1 MSDPKDTGEKKI
13 DLGKIKDAELIR
25 TRQFG
30 SFGTW
35 MIYCIGAVC
44 SIFHLIVLLVWPID
58 PWYFRGLHI
67 VFLGTLCFLL
77 YPGWEGAK
85 KKVHPV
91 DYLLILMIIVPFL
104 YMVIDFDDW
113 IFRVG
118 VMPTTWDTVISLIFI
133 IAILEMT
140 RRTTGLALSIIAAL
154 FILYGYFGRFLPGL
168 FYHKG
173 YSWPRILTY
182 LFSLDG
188 ILGLPIFVSAAYV
201 YIFVIFGAFLKTSG
215 VGNYFIDFANA
226 IVGWARGGPAKV
238 AIISSSLFGT
248 VSGSSAANVVG
259 TGSFTIPMMKK
270 MGYKPHF
277 AGAVEAVA
285 STGGQIMP
293 PVMGAGAFLMAEILG
308 MPYVKVLVAAILPAA
323 MYYLA
328 VYLMVDFEAAKT
340 GLVGL
345 PKNQLPPLK
354 ATLKRIYMFIP
365 LAILV
370 YYIAIAMASII
381 KAGTMAV
388 AGCVVVSWTGKDTRM
403 GLKKIIDSLAGGAR
417 GAIEMAGTCA
427 AAGIVIGV
435 ISQTGIGLKFATI
448 LLEYSGGIL
457 ALALFLSMVV
467 AIVLG
472 MGMPTTAAYAICA
485 AVITTGLT
493 NLGAIPIAAHL
504 FVFYFACISAITPP
518 VALAAYAGAAIAGA
532 HPNKVGFTAMKL
544 GVAAF
549 IAPYMFIF
557 SPAMLLIG
565 NLFDVISV
573 MVTALIGTFA
583 LACGMQGWLLG
594 KPIPFLLRIPLFVS
608 AILLIKPGTITD
620 LIGIAILVATY
631 LLQRF
636 LAKKTAASGAVTP

>member
-1 MSDPKDTGEKKI
+1 MSEKVA
-13 DLGKIKDAELIR
+13 DLSKIKDAELVR
-25 TRQFG
+25 TRTFG
-30 SFGTW
+30 KFGNTA
-35 MIYCIGAVC
+35 IYLIGAIC
-44 SIFHLIVLLVWPID
+44 SLFHLFVLLVRPID
-58 PWYFRGLHI
+58 PWYFRGMHI
-67 VFLGTLCFLL
+67 VFLGVLCFLL
-77 YPGWEGAK
+77 YPGWKGAM
-85 KKVHPV
+85 KKVHIV
-91 DYLLILMIIVPFL
+91 DYILMLMVVVPFL
-104 YMVIDFDDW
+104 YMVINFDEW
-113 IFRVG
+113 IYRVG
-118 VMPTTWDTVISLIFI
+118 VVPTTWDTIISLMFV

-140 RRTTGLALSIIAAL
+140 RRTTGLALAIIATM
-154 FILYGYFGRFLPGL
+154 FILYGYFGKFMPGL

-173 YSWPRILTY
+173 YSWPRIFTY

-201 YIFVIFGAFLKTSG
+201 YVFVIFGSFLRSSG
-215 VGNYFIDFANA
+215 VGNYFIEFANS

-293 PVMGAGAFLMAEILG
+293 PVMGAGAFLMAEVLG
-308 MPYVKVLVAAILPAA
+308 VPYVKVLIAAILPAA
-323 MYYLA
+323 MYYIA
-328 VYLMVDFEAAKT
+328 VYFMVDFEAAKT
-340 GLVGL
+340 GLKGL
-345 PKNQLPPLK
+345 PKEQLPPLK
-354 ATLKRIYMFIP
+354 KTLKKIYMFLP
-365 LAILV
+365 LGILV

-381 KAGTMAV
+381 KAGTMALV
-388 AGCVVVSWTGKDTRM
+388 GCIAVSWTNKETRM
-403 GLKKIIDSLAGGAR
+403 GIKKIIDALAGGAK

-427 AAGIVIGV
+427 AAGIVIGI

-448 LLEYSGGIL
+448 LLEYSRGIL
-457 ALALFLSMVV
+457 PLALFLSMVV

-485 AVITTGLT
+485 AVITTGLV

-518 VALAAYAGAAIAGA
+518 VALAAYAGAAIANA

-544 GVAAF
+544 GIAAF

-557 SPAMLLIG
+557 SPAMLMIG
-565 NLFDVISV
+565 NVFDVIQV
-573 MVTALIGTFA
+573 VFTAMIGTFA
-583 LACGMQGWLLG
+583 LACGMQGWLMG
-594 KPIPFLLRIPLFVS
+594 RKISFLYRIPLIAG
-608 AILLIKPGTITD
+608 AILLIKPGIITD
-620 LIGIAILVATY
+620 IIGICLLIATFIVNR
-631 LLQRF
+631 LLNKLSLKDSVKQ
-636 LAKKTAASGAVTP
+636 SVIGGG

>member
-1 MSDPKDTGEKKI
+1 MGMKEKTV

-25 TRQFG
+25 TREFGKFG
-30 SFGTW
+30 SW
-35 MIYCIGAVC
+35 VIYIVGALC
-44 SIFHLIVLLVWPID
+44 SLFHLYCLLINPID
-58 PWYFRGLHI
+58 PWFFRGMHI
-67 VFLGTLCFLL
+67 VFLSFLCFLL
-77 YPGWEGAK
+77 YPGWQGAS
-85 KKVHPV
+85 KKVHFV
-91 DYLLILMIIVPFL
+91 DYILILMIIVPFV
-104 YMVIDFDDW
+104 YMVINFDEW
-113 IFRVG
+113 IYRVG
-118 VMPTTWDTVISLIFI
+118 VLPTTWDSVVSLIFI

-140 RRTTGLALSIIAAL
+140 RRTTGLALAIIATV
-154 FILYGYFGRFLPGL
+154 FILYGYFGSSLPGL

-173 YSWPRILTY
+173 YSWPRIFTY

-201 YIFVIFGAFLKTSG
+201 YIFVIFGAFLRSSG
-215 VGNYFIDFANA
+215 VGAYFIQFANA

-259 TGSFTIPMMKK
+259 TGSFTIPMMKS
-270 MGYKPHF
+270 MGYKSHF

-308 MPYVKVLVAAILPAA
+308 VPYVKVLVAAILPAA

-328 VYLMVDFEAAKT
+328 VYFMVDFEAAKT

-345 PKNQLPPLK
+345 PPDRIPNKK
-354 ATLKRIYMFIP
+354 ETLKKLYMFTP
-365 LAILV
+365 LAVLV
-370 YYIAIAMASII
+370 YYIAVAMASII

-388 AGCVVVSWTGKDTRM
+388 ITCIAVSWTSRETRM
-403 GLKKIIDSLAGGAR
+403 GLKKVIDALANGAK

-427 AAGIVIGV
+427 AAGIVIGI

-448 LLEYSGGIL
+448 LLEYSKGIL
-457 ALALFLSMVV
+457 PFALFLSMIV

-485 AVITTGLT
+485 AVITTGLIK
-493 NLGAIPIAAHL
+493 LGAIPIAAHL

-518 VALAAYAGAAIAGA
+518 VALAAYAGAAIANA
-532 HPNKVGFTAMKL
+532 SPNRVGFTAMKL
-544 GVAAF
+544 GIAAF

-557 SPAMLLIG
+557 NPAMLLIG
-565 NLFDVISV
+565 SLTDVII
-573 MVTALIGTFA
+573 VTATALLGTFA

-594 KPIPFLLRIPLFVS
+594 RIVGLPIRILLIAG
-608 AILLIKPGTITD
+608 AIMLIKPGVYTDIAGACLLVITYF
-620 LIGIAILVATY
+620 LS
-631 LLQRF
+631 RF
-636 LAKKTAASGAVTP
+636 FSKKQAVVEPS

>member
-1 MSDPKDTGEKKI
+1 MEEGGI

-25 TRQFG
+25 TREFGKFG
-30 SFGTW
+30 SW
-35 MIYCIGAVC
+35 VLYIVGAIC
-44 SIFHLIVLLVWPID
+44 SLFHLYCLLISPID
-58 PWYFRGLHI
+58 PWYFRGMHI
-67 VFLGTLCFLL
+67 VFLSFLCFLL

-85 KKVHPV
+85 KKVHFI
-91 DYLLILMIIVPFL
+91 DYILILMVIIPFI
-104 YMVIDFDDW
+104 YMVINFDEW
-113 IFRVG
+113 IYRVG
-118 VMPTTWDTVISLIFI
+118 VTPTPWDTVISLMFI

-140 RRTTGLALSIIAAL
+140 RRTTGIALMIIAMI
-154 FILYGYFGRFLPGL
+154 FIFYGYFGKYLPGL
-168 FYHKG
+168 LYHKG
-173 YSWPRILTY
+173 YSWPRIFTY

-201 YIFVIFGAFLKTSG
+201 YIFVIFGAFLRSSG
-215 VGNYFIDFANA
+215 VGAYFIQFANA
-226 IVGWARGGPAKV
+226 LVGWARGGPAKV

-259 TGSFTIPMMKK
+259 TGSFTIPMMKN

-308 MPYVKVLVAAILPAA
+308 IPYVKVLIAAILPAA

-345 PKNQLPPLK
+345 PKDKLPDK
-354 ATLKRIYMFIP
+354 KETFKRIYMFSP
-365 LAILV
+365 LGVLV

-381 KAGTMAV
+381 KAGTLAV
-388 AGCVVVSWTGKDTRM
+388 ATCVIVSWTSKETRM
-403 GLKKIIDSLAGGAR
+403 GLKKIIDSLANGAR

-427 AAGIVIGV
+427 AAGIVIGI

-448 LLEYSGGIL
+448 LLDFSKGIL
-457 ALALFLSMVV
+457 PLALFLSMIV

-485 AVITTGLT
+485 AVITTGLI
-493 NLGAIPIAAHL
+493 NLGAIPLAAHL

-518 VALAAYAGAAIAGA
+518 VALAAYAGAAIAKA

-544 GVAAF
+544 GIAAF

-557 SPAMLLIG
+557 SPAMLMIG
-565 NLFDVISV
+565 SPIKVVEV
-573 MVTALIGTFA
+573 MITALFGVFA
-583 LACGMQGWLLG
+583 LACGMQGWYIG
-594 KPIPFLLRIPLFVS
+594 KAIPFALRIPLIAG
-608 AILLIKPGTITD
+608 AIFLIKPGIYTDIAGIGLIVIT
-620 LIGIAILVATY
+620 Y
-631 LLQRF
+631 F
-636 LAKKTAASGAVTP
+636 LSRVWKK

>member
-1 MSDPKDTGEKKI
+1 M
-13 DLGKIKDAELIR
+13 
-25 TRQFG
+25 
-30 SFGTW
+30 
-35 MIYCIGAVC
+35 
-44 SIFHLIVLLVWPID
+44 
-58 PWYFRGLHI
+58 HI
-67 VFLGTLCFLL
+67 VFLAFMCFLL
-77 YPGWEGAK
+77 YPGWEGAR

-91 DYLLILMIIVPFL
+91 DYILILMVIIPFI
-104 YMVIDFDDW
+104 YMVINFDEW
-113 IFRVG
+113 IYRVG
-118 VMPTTWDTVISLIFI
+118 VVPTTWDTIISLMFI
-133 IAILEMT
+133 IAMLEMT
-140 RRTTGLALSIIAAL
+140 RRTTGTALMIIAII
-154 FILYGYFGRFLPGL
+154 FILYGYFGRYLPGL

-173 YSWPRILTY
+173 YSWPRIFTY

-201 YIFVIFGAFLKTSG
+201 YIFVIFGAFLRSSG
-215 VGNYFIDFANA
+215 VGAYFIQFANS

-259 TGSFTIPMMKK
+259 TGSFTIPMMKS
-270 MGYKPHF
+270 MGYKAHF

-308 MPYVKVLVAAILPAA
+308 IPYVKVLVAAILPAA

-328 VYLMVDFEAAKT
+328 VYFMVDFEAAKT

-345 PKNQLPPLK
+345 PKDQLPSK
-354 ATLKRIYMFIP
+354 KETLKRIYMFAP
-365 LAILV
+365 LGVLV

-381 KAGTMAV
+381 KAGTLAV
-388 AGCVVVSWTGKDTRM
+388 AACVIVSWTSKETRM
-403 GLKKIIDSLAGGAR
+403 GLKKIIDSLANGAK

-427 AAGIVIGV
+427 AAGIVIGI

-448 LLEYSGGIL
+448 LLDFSKGIL
-457 ALALFLSMVV
+457 PLALFLSMVV

-493 NLGAIPIAAHL
+493 KLGAIPIAAHL

-518 VALAAYAGAAIAGA
+518 VALAAYAGAAIAKA

-544 GVAAF
+544 GIAAF

-557 SPAMLLIG
+557 NPAMLLIG
-565 NLFDVISV
+565 SPLEIIEVA
-573 MVTALIGTFA
+573 VTSLLGTFA
-583 LACGMQGWLLG
+583 LACGMQGWLMG
-594 KPIPFLLRIPLFVS
+594 RAIPFALRIPLIAG
-608 AILLIKPGTITD
+608 AILLIKPGIYTD
-620 LIGIAILVATY
+620 LAGIGLLILTY
-631 LLQRF
+631 ILSRIW
-636 LAKKTAASGAVTP
+636 KKA

>member
-1 MSDPKDTGEKKI
+1 MEENAV

-25 TRQFG
+25 TREFGKFG
-30 SFGTW
+30 SW
-35 MIYCIGAVC
+35 VLYIVGAVC
-44 SIFHLIVLLVWPID
+44 SLFHLYCLLISPID
-58 PWYFRGLHI
+58 PWYFRGMHI
-67 VFLGTLCFLL
+67 VFLAFMCFLL
-77 YPGWEGAK
+77 YPGWEGAR

-91 DYLLILMIIVPFL
+91 DYILILMVIIPFI
-104 YMVIDFDDW
+104 YMVINFDEW
-113 IFRVG
+113 IYRVG
-118 VMPTTWDTVISLIFI
+118 VVPTTWDTIISLMFI
-133 IAILEMT
+133 IAMLEMT
-140 RRTTGLALSIIAAL
+140 RRTTGTALMIIAII
-154 FILYGYFGRFLPGL
+154 FILYGYFGRYLPGL

-173 YSWPRILTY
+173 YSWPRIFTY

-201 YIFVIFGAFLKTSG
+201 YIFVIFGAFLRSSG
-215 VGNYFIDFANA
+215 VGAYFIQFANS

-259 TGSFTIPMMKK
+259 TGSFTIPMMKS
-270 MGYKPHF
+270 MGYKAHF

-308 MPYVKVLVAAILPAA
+308 VPYVKVLVAAILPAA

-328 VYLMVDFEAAKT
+328 VYFMVDFEAAKT

-345 PKNQLPPLK
+345 PKDQLPSK
-354 ATLKRIYMFIP
+354 KETLKRIYMFAP
-365 LAILV
+365 LGVLV

-381 KAGTMAV
+381 KAGTLAV
-388 AGCVVVSWTGKDTRM
+388 AACVIVSWTSKETRM
-403 GLKKIIDSLAGGAR
+403 GLKKIIDSLANGAK

-427 AAGIVIGV
+427 AAGIVIGI

-448 LLEYSGGIL
+448 LLDFSKGIL
-457 ALALFLSMVV
+457 PLALFLSMVV

-493 NLGAIPIAAHL
+493 KLGAIPIAAHL

-518 VALAAYAGAAIAGA
+518 VALAAYAGAAIAKA

-544 GVAAF
+544 GIAAF

-557 SPAMLLIG
+557 NPAMLLIG
-565 NLFDVISV
+565 SPLEIIEVA
-573 MVTALIGTFA
+573 VTSLLGTFA
-583 LACGMQGWLLG
+583 LACGMQGWLMG
-594 KPIPFLLRIPLFVS
+594 RAIPFALRIPLIAG
-608 AILLIKPGTITD
+608 AILLIKPGIYTD
-620 LIGIAILVATY
+620 LAGIGLLILTY
-631 LLQRF
+631 ILSRIW
-636 LAKKTAASGAVTP
+636 KKA

>member
-1 MSDPKDTGEKKI
+1 MSGKEKEL

-25 TRQFG
+25 TREFGKFG
-30 SFGTW
+30 SWVIYIVGT
-35 MIYCIGAVC
+35 VC
-44 SIFHLIVLLVWPID
+44 SLFHLYCLLINPID
-58 PWYFRGLHI
+58 PWFFRGMHI
-67 VFLGTLCFLL
+67 VFLSFLCFLL
-77 YPGWEGAK
+77 YPGWQGAS

-91 DYLLILMIIVPFL
+91 DYIFMMMIIIPFV
-104 YMVIDFDDW
+104 YMVINFDEW
-113 IFRVG
+113 IYRVG
-118 VMPTTWDTVISLIFI
+118 VVPTTWDTIISLMFVV
-133 IAILEMT
+133 AILEMT
-140 RRTTGLALSIIAAL
+140 RRTTGLALCIIATI
-154 FILYGYFGRFLPGL
+154 FILYGYFGNLLPGL

-173 YSWPRILTY
+173 YSWPRIFTY

-188 ILGLPIFVSAAYV
+188 ILGLPVFVSAAYV
-201 YIFVIFGAFLKTSG
+201 YIFVIFGAFLKSSG
-215 VGNYFIDFANA
+215 VGAYFIQFANA

-259 TGSFTIPMMKK
+259 TGSFTIPMMKN
-270 MGYKPHF
+270 MGYKAHF

-308 MPYVKVLVAAILPAA
+308 VPYVKVLVAAILPAA

-328 VYLMVDFEAAKT
+328 VYFMVDFEAAKT

-345 PKNQLPPLK
+345 PPDQIPNKK
-354 ATLKRIYMFIP
+354 ETLKKIYKFAP

-370 YYIAIAMASII
+370 YYIAVAMASII

-388 AGCVVVSWTGKDTRM
+388 VACIAVSWTSRETRM
-403 GLKKIIDSLAGGAR
+403 GLKKIIDSLANGAK
-417 GAIEMAGTCA
+417 GAIEMGGTCA
-427 AAGIVIGV
+427 AAGIVIGI

-448 LLEYSGGIL
+448 LLEYSKGIL
-457 ALALFLSMVV
+457 PLALFLSMVV
-467 AIVLG
+467 AIILG

-485 AVITTGLT
+485 AVITTGLIK
-493 NLGAIPIAAHL
+493 LGAIPIAAHL

-518 VALAAYAGAAIAGA
+518 VALAAYAGAAIAKTS
-532 HPNKVGFTAMKL
+532 PNKVGFTAMKL

-557 SPAMLLIG
+557 NPAMLFIG
-565 NLFDVISV
+565 SITDIVLVT
-573 MVTALIGTFA
+573 VTALLGTFA

-594 KPIPFLLRIPLFVS
+594 KVVGWPIRILLMAG
-608 AILLIKPGTITD
+608 AIMLIKPGVYTD
-620 LIGIAILVATY
+620 IAGVCLLVLTFF
-631 LLQRF
+631 LSRF
-636 LAKKTAASGAVTP
+636 ISKKQINAKGL

>member
-1 MSDPKDTGEKKI
+1 
-13 DLGKIKDAELIR
+13 
-25 TRQFG
+25 
-30 SFGTW
+30 
-35 MIYCIGAVC
+35 
-44 SIFHLIVLLVWPID
+44 
-58 PWYFRGLHI
+58 
-67 VFLGTLCFLL
+67 
-77 YPGWEGAK
+77 
-85 KKVHPV
+85 
-91 DYLLILMIIVPFL
+91 
-104 YMVIDFDDW
+104 MVINFDEW

-118 VMPTTWDTVISLIFI
+118 VVPTTWDTIISLTFI

-140 RRTTGLALSIIAAL
+140 RRTTGLALSIIASL
-154 FILYGYFGRFLPGL
+154 FILYGYFGNYLPGL
-168 FYHKG
+168 LYHKG

-182 LFSLDG
+182 LYSLDG

-201 YIFVIFGAFLKTSG
+201 YIFVIFGAFLRGSG
-215 VGNYFIDFANA
+215 VGAYFIEFANA
-226 IVGWARGGPAKV
+226 VIGWARGGPAKV

-277 AGAVEAVA
+277 AAAVEAVA

-308 MPYVKVLVAAILPAA
+308 VPYVKVLLAALLPAC
-323 MYYLA
+323 MYYIA
-328 VYLMVDFEAAKT
+328 VYFMVDFEAAKT

-345 PKNQLPPLK
+345 PRSELPDK
-354 ATLKRIYMFIP
+354 RKTLKKLYMFFP
-365 LAILV
+365 LFTLV
-370 YYIAIAMASII
+370 YYIVFELASII
-381 KAGTMAV
+381 KAGTMAI
-388 AGCVVVSWTGKDTRM
+388 AACVIVSWTDKEFRM
-403 GLKKIIDSLAGGAR
+403 GGRKIVEALAGGAR

-435 ISQTGIGLKFATI
+435 ISQTGVGLKFATI
-448 LLEYSGGIL
+448 LLEYSRGIL
-457 ALALFLSMVV
+457 PLALMLSMVV
-467 AIVLG
+467 AIILG

-518 VALAAYAGAAIAGA
+518 VALAAYAGAAIAKA
-532 HPNKVGFTAMKL
+532 HPNRVGFTAMKL

-557 SPAMLLIG
+557 NPAMLLIG
-565 NLFDVISV
+565 NPVDVVLVIATSLF
-573 MVTALIGTFA
+573 GTFA

-594 KPIPFLLRIPLFVS
+594 KPVSFLYRVPLIGG
-608 AILLIKPGTITD
+608 ALLMIKPGVVTD
-620 LIGIAILVATY
+620 LVGLALLAGTY
-631 LLQRF
+631 IVHRAF
-636 LAKKTAASGAVTP
+636 LKRAAAVSSIS

>member
-1 MSDPKDTGEKKI
+1 MEENAV

-25 TRQFG
+25 TREFGKFG
-30 SFGTW
+30 SW
-35 MIYCIGAVC
+35 VLYIVGAVC
-44 SIFHLIVLLVWPID
+44 SLFHLYCLLISPID
-58 PWYFRGLHI
+58 PWYFRGMHI
-67 VFLGTLCFLL
+67 VFLAFMCFLL
-77 YPGWEGAK
+77 YPGWEGAR

-91 DYLLILMIIVPFL
+91 DYILILMVIIPFI
-104 YMVIDFDDW
+104 YMVINFDEW
-113 IFRVG
+113 IYRVG
-118 VMPTTWDTVISLIFI
+118 VVPTTWDTIISLMFI
-133 IAILEMT
+133 IAMLEMT
-140 RRTTGLALSIIAAL
+140 RRTTGTALMIIAII
-154 FILYGYFGRFLPGL
+154 FILYGYFGRYLPGL

-173 YSWPRILTY
+173 YSWPRIFTY

-201 YIFVIFGAFLKTSG
+201 YIFVIFGAFLRSSG
-215 VGNYFIDFANA
+215 VGAYFIQFANS

-259 TGSFTIPMMKK
+259 TGSFTIPMMKS
-270 MGYKPHF
+270 MGYKAHF

-308 MPYVKVLVAAILPAA
+308 IPYVKVLVAAILPAA

-328 VYLMVDFEAAKT
+328 VYFMVDFEAAKT

-345 PKNQLPPLK
+345 PKDQLPSK
-354 ATLKRIYMFIP
+354 KETLKRIYMFAP
-365 LAILV
+365 LGVLV

-381 KAGTMAV
+381 KAGTLAV
-388 AGCVVVSWTGKDTRM
+388 AACVIVSWTSKETRM
-403 GLKKIIDSLAGGAR
+403 GLKKIIDSLANGAK

-427 AAGIVIGV
+427 AAGIVIGI

-448 LLEYSGGIL
+448 LLDFSKGIL
-457 ALALFLSMVV
+457 PLALFLSMVV

-493 NLGAIPIAAHL
+493 KLGAIPIAAHL

-518 VALAAYAGAAIAGA
+518 VALAAYAGAAIAKA

-544 GVAAF
+544 GIAAF

-557 SPAMLLIG
+557 NPAMLLIG
-565 NLFDVISV
+565 SPLEVIEV
-573 MVTALIGTFA
+573 AVTSLLGTFA
-583 LACGMQGWLLG
+583 LACGMQGWLMG
-594 KPIPFLLRIPLFVS
+594 RAIPFALRIPLIAG
-608 AILLIKPGTITD
+608 AILLIKPGIYTD
-620 LIGIAILVATY
+620 LAGIGLLILTY
-631 LLQRF
+631 ILSRIW
-636 LAKKTAASGAVTP
+636 KKA

>member
-1 MSDPKDTGEKKI
+1 MEEKAV

-25 TRQFG
+25 TREFGKFG
-30 SFGTW
+30 SW
-35 MIYCIGAVC
+35 VIYIIGAVC
-44 SIFHLIVLLVWPID
+44 SLFHLYCLLVNPID
-58 PWYFRGLHI
+58 PWYFRGMHL
-67 VFLGTLCFLL
+67 VFLSFLCFLL
-77 YPGWEGAK
+77 YPGWKGAS
-85 KKVHPV
+85 KKVHLI
-91 DYLLILMIIVPFL
+91 DYCLILMVIIPFV
-104 YMVIDFDDW
+104 YMVINFDEW
-113 IFRVG
+113 IYRVG
-118 VMPTTWDTVISLIFI
+118 VTPTTWDTIISLMLI
-133 IAILEMT
+133 IAVLEMT
-140 RRTTGLALSIIAAL
+140 RRTTGTALMIIAIL
-154 FILYGYFGRFLPGL
+154 FILYGYFGRYLPGL
-168 FYHKG
+168 LYHKG
-173 YSWPRILTY
+173 YSLPRIFTY

-201 YIFVIFGAFLKTSG
+201 YIFVIFGAFLRGSG
-215 VGNYFIDFANA
+215 VGAYFIQFANS

-259 TGSFTIPMMKK
+259 TGSFTIPMMKG

-308 MPYVKVLVAAILPAA
+308 VPYVKVLVAAILPAA

-328 VYLMVDFEAAKT
+328 VYFMVDFEAAKT

-345 PKNQLPPLK
+345 PKEQLPSK
-354 ATLKRIYMFIP
+354 KETLKRIYMFAP
-365 LAILV
+365 LGVLV

-381 KAGTMAV
+381 KAGTLAV
-388 AGCVVVSWTGKDTRM
+388 AACVIVSWTGKETRM
-403 GLKKIIDSLAGGAR
+403 GPKKIIDALANGAK

-427 AAGIVIGV
+427 AAGIVIGI

-448 LLEYSGGIL
+448 LLDFSKGIL
-457 ALALFLSMVV
+457 PLALVLSMVV

-493 NLGAIPIAAHL
+493 KLGAIPIAAHL

-518 VALAAYAGAAIAGA
+518 VALAAYAGAAIAKA

-544 GVAAF
+544 GIAAF

-557 SPAMLLIG
+557 NPAMLFIG
-565 NLFDVISV
+565 SLLDIIL
-573 MVTALIGTFA
+573 VTVTSLIGTFA

-594 KPIPFLLRIPLFVS
+594 RAIPFPLRIPLLAG
-608 AILLIKPGTITD
+608 AILLIKPGIYTD
-620 LIGIAILVATY
+620 LIGIALLVLTY
-631 LLQRF
+631 FISR
-636 LAKKTAASGAVTP
+636 AWKKA

>member
-1 MSDPKDTGEKKI
+1 MEEKTV
-13 DLGKIKDAELIR
+13 DLSKIKDAELIR
-25 TRQFG
+25 TREFG
-30 SFGTW
+30 KFGTW
-35 MIYCIGAVC
+35 VLYIVGAIC
-44 SIFHLIVLLVWPID
+44 SLFHLYCLLISPID
-58 PWYFRGLHI
+58 PWYFRGMHI
-67 VFLGTLCFLL
+67 VFLAFMCFLL

-85 KKVHPV
+85 KKVHPM
-91 DYLLILMIIVPFL
+91 DYALILMVIIPFV
-104 YMVIDFDDW
+104 YMVINFDEW
-113 IFRVG
+113 IYRVG
-118 VMPTTWDTVISLIFI
+118 VVPTTWDTIISLMFI

-140 RRTTGLALSIIAAL
+140 RRTTGTALMIIAML
-154 FILYGYFGRFLPGL
+154 FILYGYFGKYLPGL

-173 YSWPRILTY
+173 YSWPRIFTY

-201 YIFVIFGAFLKTSG
+201 YIFVVFGAFLRSSG
-215 VGNYFIDFANA
+215 VGAYFIQFANS

-259 TGSFTIPMMKK
+259 TGSFTIPMMKN
-270 MGYKPHF
+270 MGYKAHF

-308 MPYVKVLVAAILPAA
+308 VPYVKVLVAAILPAA

-328 VYLMVDFEAAKT
+328 VYFMVDFEAAKT

-345 PKNQLPPLK
+345 PKEKLPSK
-354 ATLKRIYMFIP
+354 KETMKKIYMFAP
-365 LAILV
+365 LGVLV

-381 KAGTMAV
+381 KAGTYAV
-388 AGCVVVSWTGKDTRM
+388 AACIIVSWTNKDTRM
-403 GLKKIIDSLAGGAR
+403 GLKKIIDSLANGAR

-427 AAGIVIGV
+427 AAGIVIGI

-448 LLEYSGGIL
+448 LLDFSKGIL
-457 ALALFLSMVV
+457 PIALFLSMVV

-493 NLGAIPIAAHL
+493 KLGALPIAAHL

-518 VALAAYAGAAIAGA
+518 VALAAYAGAAIAKA

-557 SPAMLLIG
+557 NPAMLLIG
-565 NLFDVISV
+565 SPIEVIQV
-573 MVTALIGTFA
+573 VVTSLLGTFA
-583 LACGMQGWLLG
+583 LACGMQGWLMG
-594 KPIPFLLRIPLFVS
+594 RAIPIVLRVPLIAG
-608 AILLIKPGTITD
+608 AILLIKPGIYTD
-620 LIGIAILVATY
+620 LAGIGLLILTY
-631 LLQRF
+631 IVSRIW
-636 LAKKTAASGAVTP
+636 KKA

>member
-1 MSDPKDTGEKKI
+1 MEENAV

-25 TRQFG
+25 TREFGKFG
-30 SFGTW
+30 SW
-35 MIYCIGAVC
+35 VLYIVGAVC
-44 SIFHLIVLLVWPID
+44 SLFHLYCLLISPID
-58 PWYFRGLHI
+58 PWYFRGMHI
-67 VFLGTLCFLL
+67 VFLAFMCFLL
-77 YPGWEGAK
+77 YPGWEGAR

-91 DYLLILMIIVPFL
+91 DYILILMVIIPFI
-104 YMVIDFDDW
+104 YMVINFDEW
-113 IFRVG
+113 IYRVG
-118 VMPTTWDTVISLIFI
+118 VVPTTWDTIISLMFI
-133 IAILEMT
+133 IAMLEMT
-140 RRTTGLALSIIAAL
+140 RRTTGTALMIIAII
-154 FILYGYFGRFLPGL
+154 FILYGYFGRYLPGL

-173 YSWPRILTY
+173 YSWPRIFTY

-201 YIFVIFGAFLKTSG
+201 YIFVIFGAFLRSSG
-215 VGNYFIDFANA
+215 VGAYFIQFANS

-259 TGSFTIPMMKK
+259 TGSFTIPMMKS
-270 MGYKPHF
+270 MGYKAHF

-308 MPYVKVLVAAILPAA
+308 IPYVKVLVAAILPAA

-328 VYLMVDFEAAKT
+328 VYFMVDFEAAKT

-345 PKNQLPPLK
+345 PKDQLPSK
-354 ATLKRIYMFIP
+354 KETLKRIYMFAP
-365 LAILV
+365 LGVLV

-381 KAGTMAV
+381 KAGTLAV
-388 AGCVVVSWTGKDTRM
+388 AACVIVSWTSKETRM
-403 GLKKIIDSLAGGAR
+403 GLKKIIDSLANGAK

-427 AAGIVIGV
+427 AAGIVIGI

-448 LLEYSGGIL
+448 LLDFSKGIL
-457 ALALFLSMVV
+457 PLALFLSMVV

-493 NLGAIPIAAHL
+493 KLGAIPIAAHL

-518 VALAAYAGAAIAGA
+518 VALAAYAGAAIAKA

-544 GVAAF
+544 GIAAF

-557 SPAMLLIG
+557 NPAMLLIG
-565 NLFDVISV
+565 SPLEVIEV
-573 MVTALIGTFA
+573 AVTSLLGTFA
-583 LACGMQGWLLG
+583 LACSMQGWLMG
-594 KPIPFLLRIPLFVS
+594 RAIPFALRIPLIAG
-608 AILLIKPGTITD
+608 AILLIKPGIYTD
-620 LIGIAILVATY
+620 LAGIGLLILTY
-631 LLQRF
+631 ILSRIW
-636 LAKKTAASGAVTP
+636 KKA

>member
-1 MSDPKDTGEKKI
+1 MEENAV

-25 TRQFG
+25 TREFGKFG
-30 SFGTW
+30 SW
-35 MIYCIGAVC
+35 VLYIVGAVC
-44 SIFHLIVLLVWPID
+44 SLFHLYCLLISPID
-58 PWYFRGLHI
+58 PWYFRGMHI
-67 VFLGTLCFLL
+67 VFLAFMCFLL
-77 YPGWEGAK
+77 YPGWEGAR

-91 DYLLILMIIVPFL
+91 DYILILMVIIPFI
-104 YMVIDFDDW
+104 YMVINFDEW
-113 IFRVG
+113 IYRVG
-118 VMPTTWDTVISLIFI
+118 VVPTTWDTIISLMFI
-133 IAILEMT
+133 IAMLEMT
-140 RRTTGLALSIIAAL
+140 RRTTGTALMIIAII
-154 FILYGYFGRFLPGL
+154 FILYGYFGRYLPGL

-173 YSWPRILTY
+173 YSWPRIFTY

-201 YIFVIFGAFLKTSG
+201 YIFVIFGAFLRSSG
-215 VGNYFIDFANA
+215 VGAYFIQFANS

-259 TGSFTIPMMKK
+259 TGSFTIPMMKS
-270 MGYKPHF
+270 MGYKAHF

-308 MPYVKVLVAAILPAA
+308 IPYVKVLVAAILPAA

-328 VYLMVDFEAAKT
+328 VYFMVDFEAAKT

-345 PKNQLPPLK
+345 PKDQLPSK
-354 ATLKRIYMFIP
+354 KETLKRIYMFAP
-365 LAILV
+365 LGVLV

-381 KAGTMAV
+381 KAGTLAV
-388 AGCVVVSWTGKDTRM
+388 AACVIVSWTSKETRM
-403 GLKKIIDSLAGGAR
+403 GLKKIIDSLANGAK

-427 AAGIVIGV
+427 AAGIVIGI

-448 LLEYSGGIL
+448 LLDFSKGIL
-457 ALALFLSMVV
+457 PLALFLSMVV

-493 NLGAIPIAAHL
+493 KLGAIPIAAHL

-518 VALAAYAGAAIAGA
+518 VALAAYAGAAIAKA

-544 GVAAF
+544 GIAAF

-557 SPAMLLIG
+557 NPAMLLIG
-565 NLFDVISV
+565 SPLEIIEVA
-573 MVTALIGTFA
+573 VTSLLGTFA
-583 LACGMQGWLLG
+583 LACGMQGWLMG
-594 KPIPFLLRIPLFVS
+594 RAIPFALRIPLIAG
-608 AILLIKPGTITD
+608 AILLIKPGIYTD
-620 LIGIAILVATY
+620 LAGIGLLVLTYILS
-631 LLQRF
+631 RIW
-636 LAKKTAASGAVTP
+636 KKA